1 MNQTTRTH
9 SLISANTKRA
19 ITLLIFAQ
27 LAACV
32 TLQSNTRNPSIEL
45 DPASADIESIL
56 REAKGLSNASQST
69 KAAQLIESGMLY
81 HPENSQ
87 LSAALTTY
95 QKLSD
100 QEISWLESDALV
112 KHALWL
118 RSELRKES
126 VSVIAKPS
134 YWKKLRISRLEV
146 KQNHAHDEL
155 IRCAE
160 KNIQHKPDLSRRCL
174 DATNKDRLTDQQLEQ
189 ALALHNQL
197 KQSEVVKIIDEQVLP
212 ETKLTEIPPP
222 SSSSSSSPPQTP
234 QKIDALEQALN
245 KKDYLWAKQLS
256 DSLKRAGVKNN
267 KEAQRLIN
275 LAKKKIQAY
284 EDRLA
289 QRADALYLQEK
300 VAEADALWLLLIKL
314 NPENN
319 EYRQNHERAE
329 KILKNIK
336 TIKEESE
343 SGKNPASLEMITPNQ
358 G

>member
-1 MNQTTRTH
+1 MQYGCTAIQPSTT
-9 SLISANTKRA
+9 
-19 ITLLIFAQ
+19 
-27 LAACV
+27 
-32 TLQSNTRNPSIEL
+32 NPSAAL
-45 DPASADIESIL
+45 DPASTNVADIL
-56 REAKGLSNASQST
+56 QEAENLSNANQPT
-69 KAAQLIESGMLY
+69 KAAKLIESGMLY

-100 QEISWLESDALV
+100 QELNWMESDALV
-112 KHALWL
+112 KHSLWL
-118 RSELRKES
+118 RSDLRKEN

-134 YWKKLRISRLEV
+134 YWKKLRVSRLKV
-146 KQNHAHDEL
+146 KLNHAHDEL

-174 DATNKDRLTDQQLEQ
+174 DATNKDRLTDLQLEQ
-189 ALALHNQL
+189 ALALRNQL
-197 KQSEVVKIIDEQVLP
+197 KQSEVVKIIDEQILP
-212 ETKLTEIPPP
+212 GTKLTKTP
-222 SSSSSSSPPQTP
+222 PPQTP
-234 QKIDALEQALN
+234 QEIDALERAL
-245 KKDYLWAKQLS
+245 KKSDYLRAKQLS
-256 DSLKRAGVKNN
+256 NSLKRIGVKNN
-267 KEAQRLIN
+267 SEAQRLIN
-275 LAKKKIQAY
+275 LAEKKVQAY

-289 QRADALYLQEK
+289 QRAGALYLQEK

-343 SGKNPASLEMITPNQ
+343 SRKSPASLEIITPSQ

>member
-1 MNQTTRTH
+1 MR
-9 SLISANTKRA
+9 SLIPANTKQA
-19 ITLLIFAQ
+19 IILLIFAQ
-27 LAACV
+27 LAGCA
-32 TLQSNTRNPSIEL
+32 TLQSSTTNPGVEL
-45 DPASADIESIL
+45 DPASANIESIL
-56 REAKGLSNASQST
+56 REAEGLSNANQST
-69 KAAQLIESGMLY
+69 KAAKLIESGMLY
-81 HPENSQ
+81 HPENLQ

-100 QEISWLESDALV
+100 QEMSWLESDALI

-118 RSELRKES
+118 RSELRKEN
-126 VSVIAKPS
+126 VAVIAKHS
-134 YWKKLRISRLEV
+134 YWKRLRIKHLEV
-146 KQNHAHDEL
+146 KQHHAHKEL

-160 KNIQHKPDLSRRCL
+160 KNIEHKPGLSRRCL
-174 DATNKDRLTDQQLEQ
+174 DATNKDRLTNQQLGQ
-189 ALALHNQL
+189 AMALRNQL
-197 KQSEVVKIIDEQVLP
+197 KQSEVVKIIDEQILP
-212 ETKLTEIPPP
+212 ETTPAT
-222 SSSSSSSPPQTP
+222 SSSSPPQTP
-234 QKIDALEQALN
+234 QEIDALEQALN

-256 DSLKRAGVKNN
+256 NSLKRIGVKNN
-267 KEAQRLIN
+267 REAQRLIN
-275 LAKKKIQAY
+275 LAEKKIQAY
-284 EDRLA
+284 EGRLA

-343 SGKNPASLEMITPNQ
+343 SGKNPASLEVITPNQ

>member
-1 MNQTTRTH
+1 M
-9 SLISANTKRA
+9 
-19 ITLLIFAQ
+19 
-27 LAACV
+27 LAGCV
-32 TLQSNTRNPSIEL
+32 ALQSNTTNPSAEL
-45 DPASADIESIL
+45 DPTSVNIESIL
-56 REAKGLSNASQST
+56 REAEGLSNASQST
-69 KAAQLIESGMLY
+69 KAAKLIEGGMVY

-87 LSAALTTY
+87 LLAALTTY

-100 QEISWLESDALV
+100 QEMSWLESDALV

-126 VSVIAKPS
+126 VAVIAKPS

-160 KNIQHKPDLSRRCL
+160 KNIEHKPDLSRRCL
-174 DATNKDRLTDQQLEQ
+174 DATNKGQLTDQQFEQ
-189 ALALHNQL
+189 ALALRNQL
-197 KQSEVVKIIDEQVLP
+197 RQSEVVKIIDEQILP
-212 ETKLTEIPPP
+212 ETKLTETTPPKTAP
-222 SSSSSSSPPQTP
+222 RISSSSSPQTP
-234 QKIDALEQALN
+234 QEIDALEQALN

-256 DSLKRAGVKNN
+256 SSLKQTGVKNN
-267 KEAQRLIN
+267 REAQRLIN
-275 LAKKKIQAY
+275 VAEKKIQAY
-284 EDRLA
+284 ENRLA

-300 VAEADALWLLLIKL
+300 VAEADVLWLQLIKL

-343 SGKNPASLEMITPNQ
+343 SGKNPASLEVVTPN
-358 G
+358 